1 MANRTVLGVS
11 IAIAI
16 VAGAGVWVKQQ
27 QQEAIAQAR
36 LLTDSVGAVE
46 TLSGYDSLSAA
57 HDHLQGAIARLENAP
72 KFPRQSE
79 LEELT
84 FLRSQLQV
92 VQQKLEPEQKARQ
105 NYQEA
110 ITRAMSAS
118 QLVQNPPHPPA
129 VWEEAQRKWQQTI
142 AQLESIPQHS
152 STFAEAQGKLK
163 GYRDNLAVV
172 SQYVMRSHQAVELNN
187 RGMEKIQAG
196 NYSAAIVTLSQAV
209 ELNPALME
217 AYLNRGFAYA
227 AMDSHQSALSNYTT
241 AIRVNSSSPEPY
253 YFRGEEYLQLG
264 RFEEALTDY
273 NKAIDLD
280 PNRANAY
287 LDRGLIHY
295 QLDHLEKAAADFSK
309 AAELLNHS
317 QEPALKQLAFNL
329 ARDIR
334 ATLEV
339 DPVETE
345 QSATSSSMVAE
356 EIEPEEPETIILYR
370 QRRVKA
376 NYRSLPSTVTRSPS
390 SSGSR
395 SGSRRRYR
403 RR

>member
-11 IAIAI
+11 IAIALLG
-16 VAGAGVWVKQQ
+16 GAVVWVELQQ
-27 QQEAIAQAR
+27 REAIAEAR
-36 LLTDSVGAVE
+36 LLADSAGAVE

-57 HDHLQGAIARLENAP
+57 YDYLQAAIARLENAP
-72 KFPRQSE
+72 TFPRQSE

-84 FLRSQLQV
+84 SLRSQLQV
-92 VQQKLEPEQKARQ
+92 VQQKLEPEKKARQ

-118 QLVQNPPHPPA
+118 QLVQNPPHPPP

-142 AQLESIPQHS
+142 AQLESIPQATS
-152 STFAEAQGKLK
+152 SFGEAQEKLT
-163 GYRDNLAVV
+163 GYRQNLAVV
-172 SQYVMRSHQAVELNN
+172 SQYVTRSRQAVELNN
-187 RGMEKIQAG
+187 RGMVLIQSG
-196 NYSAAIVTLSQAV
+196 DYREAIVNLSQAI

-227 AMDSHQSALSNYTT
+227 AMDSHQSALSNYTI
-241 AIRVNSSSPEPY
+241 AIRVNSSSPDPY
-253 YFRGEEYLQLG
+253 YFRGEEYLNLG
-264 RFEEALTDY
+264 NYEDALNDY
-273 NKAIDLD
+273 NKAIALD

-295 QLDHLEKAAADFSK
+295 ELGNPKNAADDFTK
-309 AAELLNHS
+309 AAELLKDS
-317 QEPALKQLAFNL
+317 EEPAIRQLAFNL

-345 QSATSSSMVAE
+345 QSATPSSMVPE
-356 EIEPEEPETIILYR
+356 EIEAEEPDTIIIYR

-376 NYRSLPSTVTRSPS
+376 SSISPSRVTRSPS

-395 SGSRRRYR
+395 SSSRSRSRRR
-403 RR
+403 